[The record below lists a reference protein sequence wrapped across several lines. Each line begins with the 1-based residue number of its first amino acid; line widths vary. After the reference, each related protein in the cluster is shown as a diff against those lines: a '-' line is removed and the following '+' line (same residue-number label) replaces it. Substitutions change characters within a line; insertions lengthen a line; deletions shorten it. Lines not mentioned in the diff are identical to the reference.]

1 VETLEVA
8 LYESKKRLM
17 HVSRNYDKYS
27 EEELREALSNTISKE
42 EMNWK

>member
-27 EEELREALSNTISKE
+27 EEELREAYEMQTISGLSLP
-42 EMNWK
+42 